1 MSLYAKFVAALLVLA
16 AAFGVGYRNG
26 LKVKQGEWD
35 AERLQLQTAAV
46 QLKEAWNADI
56 SEQKQRQS
64 DEVRN
69 INARLSDALERL
81 RKRPDRLPEPARASC
96 EGATGAELSG
106 PDSAFLEREAAR
118 ADELRA
124 ALSAC
129 YQWIDTVK
137 GVK

>member
-16 AAFGVGYRNG
+16 AAFGVGYRHG

>member
-1 MSLYAKFVAALLVLA
+1 MSLYAKIVAALLVLA
-16 AAFGVGYRNG
+16 AAFGVGYRHG

-69 INARLSDALERL
+69 INARLADALERL
-81 RKRPDRLPEPARASC
+81 RKRPDRLPEPARATC

>member
-1 MSLYAKFVAALLVLA
+1 MSLYAKIVAALLVLA
-16 AAFGVGYRNG
+16 AAFGVGYRHG

>member
-1 MSLYAKFVAALLVLA
+1 MSLYAKIVAALLVLA
-16 AAFGVGYRNG
+16 AAFGVGYRHG

-96 EGATGAELSG
+96 EGATGSELSG

>member
-1 MSLYAKFVAALLVLA
+1 MTIYAKFVAALLVLA
-16 AAFGVGYRNG
+16 AAFGVGYRHG

-35 AERLQLQTAAV
+35 ADRLQLQTAAIK
-46 QLKEAWNADI
+46 LKELWNADI

-64 DEVRN
+64 DEIRD
-69 INARLSDALERL
+69 INARLADALERV
-81 RKRPDRLPEPARASC
+81 RKRPERLPEPARSTC

-118 ADELRA
+118 ADEIRA

-137 GVK
+137 GGK